1 VLSSPTA
8 LGWGWGTV
16 TAPAVATAA
25 GEHERAQ
32 AAGSPGREG
41 SGGQARGAGR
51 TRTRTRT
58 GSPGAGR
65 AERPGGSC
73 GRQKA
78 RGCGE
83 SAGCGMGPPES
94 AAELA
99 AEAVELR
106 EPELQ
111 LADPASPGEEHVD
124 VEAEGAPGRGRC
136 WPCGAW
142 ACGSRGEP
150 GECGRAGSVWSS
162 AHRPEPRPRKFPSVN
177 NPKLVTGGGG
187 WGGGGQDLAVQWQSE
202 VKGHREGPGSGWQEA
217 DLEPTSWV

>member
-1 VLSSPTA
+1 MCSLAPTA
-8 LGWGWGTV
+8 QGWGNRYRASRSHRSPG
-16 TAPAVATAA
+16 A
-25 GEHERAQ
+25 RAQ

-41 SGGQARGAGR
+41 SGGQARGARSGR

-83 SAGCGMGPPES
+83 SAGCGMEPPES

-99 AEAVELR
+99 AEEVELQ

-111 LADPASPGEEHVD
+111 FADPASPGEEHVD

-136 WPCGAW
+136 WPCGGAW
-142 ACGSRGEP
+142 VCGSGKEP
-150 GECGRAGSVWSS
+150 GECGRGRS
-162 AHRPEPRPRKFPSVN
+162 HPRRTRLS
-177 NPKLVTGGGG
+177 
-187 WGGGGQDLAVQWQSE
+187 
-202 VKGHREGPGSGWQEA
+202 
-217 DLEPTSWV
+217 